1 MPIIE
6 EETEVSTRIDNIYE
20 HKVILFNDDVNPFD
34 HVEDCLMR
42 ICFKSKNEAKKIALE
57 AHNKGKAICYEG
69 SIEACETVAEKMG
82 DEKLTVS
89 LA

>member
-20 HKVILFNDDVNPFD
+20 HKVILFNDDFNPFD

-42 ICFKSKNEAKKIALE
+42 ICFQITKEAKRIATLE
-57 AHNKGKAICYEG
+57 AP
-69 SIEACETVAEKMG
+69 
-82 DEKLTVS
+82 
-89 LA
+89 